1 MKKKI
6 RKFENHSITRR
17 LYLLFSLICLLFL
30 VLIARLGYMQITHQA
45 YYTDKLAKATK
56 KTVKQ
61 GSVRGQIYDASG
73 KPLVE
78 NVGKQV
84 LTFTRD
90 RKMTAQEMR
99 ETAGKLLQYVD
110 VENPQVTERQEVD
123 YYLANTKVYQD
134 EKKIIYL
141 YSQMN
146 AVENFATGIITTQAL
161 GAEQIATIA
170 ADSQDLPGIA
180 ITTSWDRKVL
190 DTPLASIIGNVS
202 TEQAG
207 LPAEEVEDY
216 VKKGYAL
223 NDRVGTSYL
232 EKEYENV
239 LQGKRSEKEI
249 LLDKNGNMEK
259 VVDVSKGAKGENL
272 KLSIDLDFQKGVEDI
287 LRSAFSAELQAG
299 NATYSEG
306 VYAVAGSQ
314 DLSADALGTVTNVFV
329 PGSVVKGATL
339 TSGWENG
346 AISGNQV
353 LTDQPIVFAGSAP
366 INSWFTQYGS
376 RSINAVEALEYSSNT
391 YMVQIALKMMG
402 QPYTPNM
409 TLQVDQ
415 VEPAMKKLRSTF
427 AEYGLGTST
436 GIDLPN
442 ESTGFI
448 PKEYT
453 VGNYLTNAFGQFDN
467 YTPMQLAQYAA
478 TVANDGKRV
487 SPHVVEGIY
496 DNNDQGGLGQL
507 KKAIETKELNQ
518 VHISEEDMALIKQ
531 GFYQVANGTSGLT
544 TGKTV
549 GQGASVSISAKTGT
563 AETTVDGGKQAINTN
578 VVAYAPSNNPKIAVA
593 VVFPH
598 NTNLQATV
606 SHSITRDIINLYNQ
620 KHPMN

>member
-1 MKKKI
+1 MAKKI
-6 RKFENHSITRR
+6 QKEKIDNVGIHSFSKKADIFFSIISGLLAFSCILPFIFVIIISIT
-17 LYLLFSLICLLFL
+17 
-30 VLIARLGYMQITHQA
+30 
-45 YYTDKLAKATK
+45 
-56 KTVKQ
+56 
-61 GSVRGQIYDASG
+61 
-73 KPLVE
+73 
-78 NVGKQV
+78 
-84 LTFTRD
+84 
-90 RKMTAQEMR
+90 
-99 ETAGKLLQYVD
+99 
-110 VENPQVTERQEVD
+110 
-123 YYLANTKVYQD
+123 D
-134 EKKIIYL
+134 EKSIVQYGYSFFPSKFGVDGFQFLAQFKDKIL
-141 YSQMN
+141 
-146 AVENFATGIITTQAL
+146 QAL
-161 GAEQIATIA
+161 FISVFVT
-170 ADSQDLPGIA
+170 
-180 ITTSWDRKVL
+180 
-190 DTPLASIIGNVS
+190 
-202 TEQAG
+202 
-207 LPAEEVEDY
+207 
-216 VKKGYAL
+216 
-223 NDRVGTSYL
+223 
-232 EKEYENV
+232 
-239 LQGKRSEKEI
+239 
-249 LLDKNGNMEK
+249 
-259 VVDVSKGAKGENL
+259 VV
-272 KLSIDLDFQKGVEDI
+272 
-287 LRSAFSAELQAG
+287 
-299 NATYSEG
+299 
-306 VYAVAGSQ
+306 
-314 DLSADALGTVTNVFV
+314 GTVTNVFV

-518 VHISEEDMALIKQ
+518 VHISAEDMALIKQ

>member
-30 VLIARLGYMQITHQA
+30 VLIARLGYMQISHQA

-123 YYLANTKVYQD
+123 YYLANTKVYQEVVEHLPEKKKFDTDGNRLPEAKIYQAAADSIDPSKLGYTDD

-146 AVENFATGIITTQAL
+146 AVENFATGIISTQAL

-259 VVDVSKGAKGENL
+259 VVDVSKGA
-272 KLSIDLDFQKGVEDI
+272 
-287 LRSAFSAELQAG
+287 
-299 NATYSEG
+299 
-306 VYAVAGSQ
+306 
-314 DLSADALGTVTNVFV
+314 
-329 PGSVVKGATL
+329 KGATL

-448 PKEYT
+448 PKDYT

-518 VHISEEDMALIKQ
+518 VHISAEDMALIKQ